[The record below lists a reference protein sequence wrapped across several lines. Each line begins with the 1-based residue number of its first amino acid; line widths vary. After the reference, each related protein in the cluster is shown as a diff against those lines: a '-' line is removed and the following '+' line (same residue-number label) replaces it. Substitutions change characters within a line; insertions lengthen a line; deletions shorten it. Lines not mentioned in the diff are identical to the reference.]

1 MVVPAMTLEKALVTD
16 RTNDSIV
23 GLVVWYNILQI
34 RQRLIDEYWWDR
46 LRLLDLKSNKKR
58 PPLNQLTAL
67 QKRQF
72 LHEVAPLVHNE
83 YSQHPELGI
92 LIFSPEE
99 LDPLPISLQTKKE
112 FAQNSGISEGR
123 YTELEALHQIP
134 NVEELVAIAR
144 IGDVDISYMFMP
156 TMDILESDD
165 TLILNTINGI
175 PLEITASRW
184 VLWVRS
190 LMHLPGQSGK
200 KFLTETAIPSI
211 RREGVDGNPKRTT
224 AKVLAEITKRTHSSV
239 GAMEAIKEDFQ
250 SLTVLMTLDPTV
262 VNPFQIT
269 ATGVGYSKRRG
280 KFISTSVNKLLA
292 HQRKLISMSRVE
304 STSSITLF
312 KRFTKGAVEVHV
324 LLNVLVNKIKNIEFK
339 D

>member
-1 MVVPAMTLEKALVTD
+1 M
-16 RTNDSIV
+16 
-23 GLVVWYNILQI
+23 
-34 RQRLIDEYWWDR
+34 
-46 LRLLDLKSNKKR
+46 
-58 PPLNQLTAL
+58 
-67 QKRQF
+67 
-72 LHEVAPLVHNE
+72 
-83 YSQHPELGI
+83 
-92 LIFSPEE
+92 
-99 LDPLPISLQTKKE
+99 
-112 FAQNSGISEGR
+112 
-123 YTELEALHQIP
+123 
-134 NVEELVAIAR
+134 
-144 IGDVDISYMFMP
+144 
-156 TMDILESDD
+156 
-165 TLILNTINGI
+165 
-175 PLEITASRW
+175 
-184 VLWVRS
+184 RS

-269 ATGVGYSKRRG
+269 ATGVGYSKKRG
-280 KFISTSVNKLLA
+280 KFISTSVNKLFA

-304 STSSITLF
+304 STSSIALF